1 MSGASS
7 ADAFVVYSGIEDL
20 EIGSGNTQ
28 ILRLDGDGNDDIQ
41 LSNRVDP
48 YVGLFGNFQGAF
60 LPFAPGALVGFS
72 ASGIN
77 YVKALSA
84 GYFVDQSK
92 IGPFVGSMAFGTN
105 HPNAQFNNS
114 TDAYLGF
121 GFPITDENGT
131 ANHFGWIRVTIN
143 NAAGTFTIN
152 DWAYES
158 EPAVGIV
165 TGDMGS
171 AGDFN
176 DDGTVDAADYTV
188 YRDNL
193 GSNNTLGGHGDENFP
208 SVGIV
213 DIHDYTLWR
222 ANFGHVDTPATAS
235 SAVPEPLSLGLLAAG
250 AGGLRVARRMRGQK

>member
-1 MSGASS
+1 
-7 ADAFVVYSGIEDL
+7 
-20 EIGSGNTQ
+20 
-28 ILRLDGDGNDDIQ
+28 
-41 LSNRVDP
+41 
-48 YVGLFGNFQGAF
+48 
-60 LPFAPGALVGFS
+60 
-72 ASGIN
+72 
-77 YVKALSA
+77 
-84 GYFVDQSK
+84 
-92 IGPFVGSMAFGTN
+92 
-105 HPNAQFNNS
+105 
-114 TDAYLGF
+114 
-121 GFPITDENGT
+121 
-131 ANHFGWIRVTIN
+131 
-143 NAAGTFTIN
+143 
-152 DWAYES
+152 
-158 EPAVGIV
+158 
-165 TGDMGS
+165 MGS